1 MKWTLTEIEK
11 SYLKK
16 LNLIKSFIFLFL
28 ILNSLN
34 LIACDLSKIELFLD
48 ENVRFQVS
56 YEQRFS
62 DSPDSIKGNIYR
74 NNDNIKVFSLVPR
87 EELII
92 NRNQI
97 YRHDLEMDQLVIQ
110 TSDESMNQSPA
121 FLLFNK
127 PNRICDFFSVTN
139 CSEEICQYSDPLDNF
154 YLKKIEIDFVNQKI
168 KKIVYEDLFERI
180 STINLFK
187 YEQLDKK
194 VSFEPEV
201 SDKTERIF
209 LN

>member
-1 MKWTLTEIEK
+1 MIK
-11 SYLKK
+11 SY
-16 LNLIKSFIFLFL
+16 IFVFL
-28 ILNSLN
+28 IFNSLN
-34 LIACDLSKIELFLD
+34 LISCDVSKIEKFLD
-48 ENVRFQVS
+48 ENVEFQVL
-56 YEQRFS
+56 YEQNFS
-62 DSPDSIKGNIYR
+62 DSSDSIEGNIYR
-74 NNDNIKVFSLVPR
+74 DYDNIKVFSLSPR

-92 NRNQI
+92 NGNQI
-97 YRHDLEMDQLVIQ
+97 FRHDLEMDQLIIQ
-110 TSDESMNQSPA
+110 ASNESMNQSPA

-127 PNRICDFFSVTN
+127 PNSICDYFSAAN
-139 CSEEICQYSDPLDNF
+139 CADESCQYSDPLDNF
-154 YLKKIEIDFVNQKI
+154 YLKKIEIDFLNQKI

-180 STINLFK
+180 STIILFK

>member
-1 MKWTLTEIEK
+1 MI
-11 SYLKK
+11 K
-16 LNLIKSFIFLFL
+16 LLIFLIL

-56 YEQRFS
+56 YKQNFS
-62 DSPDSIKGNIYR
+62 DSSDSIEGNIYR
-74 NNDNIKVFSLVPR
+74 DFDNIKVFSLVPK

-92 NRNQI
+92 NSNQI
-97 YRHDLEMDQLVIQ
+97 FRHDLEMDQLIIQ
-110 TSDESMNQSPA
+110 SSDESMNQSPA

-127 PNRICDFFSVTN
+127 PNMICDFFSKTD
-139 CSEEICQYSDPLDNF
+139 CSNESCQYSDPLDNF
-154 YLKKIEIDFVNQKI
+154 YLKEIKIDFVNQKI

-180 STINLFK
+180 STISLFK

-201 SDKTERIF
+201 SDKTEKIF

>member
-1 MKWTLTEIEK
+1 MEIGK

-16 LNLIKSFIFLFL
+16 LNLIKSAIFLSL

-34 LIACDLSKIELFLD
+34 LISCDISKIELFLD
-48 ENVRFQVS
+48 ENLRFQAS
-56 YEQRFS
+56 YEQNFS
-62 DSPDSIKGNIYR
+62 DSSDSIVGNIYR
-74 NNDNIKVFSLVPR
+74 DYDNIKVFSLSPR

-92 NRNQI
+92 NGNQI
-97 YRHDLEMDQLVIQ
+97 YRHDLEMDQMIIQ
-110 TSDESMNQSPA
+110 SSNGSINQSPA

-127 PNRICDFFSVTN
+127 PNKICDFFSATN
-139 CSEEICQYSDPLDNF
+139 CIKESCQYSDPLDNF
-154 YLKKIEIDFVNQKI
+154 YLKKIEIDFENKKI

-180 STINLFK
+180 STISLFK
-187 YEQLDKK
+187 YELLDKK

-201 SDKTERIF
+201 SGKTEKIF

>member
-1 MKWTLTEIEK
+1 M
-11 SYLKK
+11 
-16 LNLIKSFIFLFL
+16 IKSIIFLFL

-34 LIACDLSKIELFLD
+34 LISCDILEIEKFLD
-48 ENVRFQVS
+48 ENVKFQVL
-56 YEQRFS
+56 YKQNFS
-62 DSPDSIKGNIYR
+62 DSSDSIEGNIYR
-74 NNDNIKVFSLVPR
+74 DYDNIKVFSLAPR

-92 NRNQI
+92 KGNQI
-97 YRHDLEMDQLVIQ
+97 FRHDLEMDQLIIQ
-110 TSDESMNQSPA
+110 TSEESMNQSPA

-127 PNRICDFFSVTN
+127 PNAICDFFSVTN
-139 CSEEICQYSDPLDNF
+139 CSKESCQYSDPLDNF

>member
-1 MKWTLTEIEK
+1 M
-11 SYLKK
+11 
-16 LNLIKSFIFLFL
+16 
-28 ILNSLN
+28 
-34 LIACDLSKIELFLD
+34 D

-56 YEQRFS
+56 YKQNFS
-62 DSPDSIKGNIYR
+62 DSSDSIEGNIYR
-74 NNDNIKVFSLVPR
+74 DFDNIKVFSLVPK

-92 NRNQI
+92 NSNQI
-97 YRHDLEMDQLVIQ
+97 FRHDLEMDQLIIQ
-110 TSDESMNQSPA
+110 SSDKSMNQSPA

-127 PNRICDFFSVTN
+127 PNTICDFFSKTD
-139 CSEEICQYSDPLDNF
+139 CSNESCQYSDPLDNF
-154 YLKKIEIDFVNQKI
+154 YLKEIKIDFVNQKI

-180 STINLFK
+180 STISLFK

-201 SDKTERIF
+201 SDKTEKIF

>member
-1 MKWTLTEIEK
+1 
-11 SYLKK
+11 
-16 LNLIKSFIFLFL
+16 LIKLLIFLLL

-34 LIACDLSKIELFLD
+34 LIACDISKIELFLD

-56 YEQRFS
+56 YEQNFSDFS
-62 DSPDSIKGNIYR
+62 DSIEGNIYR
-74 NNDNIKVFSLVPR
+74 DYDKVKVFSLFPR

-92 NRNQI
+92 NSNQI
-97 YRHDLEMDQLVIQ
+97 FRHDFEMDQLIIQ
-110 TSDESMNQSPA
+110 ASDESINQSPA

-127 PNRICDFFSVTN
+127 PKIICDFFSKTD
-139 CSEEICQYSDPLDNF
+139 CSDESCQYSDPLDNF
-154 YLKKIEIDFVNQKI
+154 YLKKIKIDFVNQKI

-180 STINLFK
+180 STISLFK

-201 SDKTERIF
+201 SNKTEKIF

>member
-1 MKWTLTEIEK
+1 MI
-11 SYLKK
+11 K
-16 LNLIKSFIFLFL
+16 LLIFLIL

-34 LIACDLSKIELFLD
+34 LISCDLSKIELFLD

-56 YEQRFS
+56 YKQNFS
-62 DSPDSIKGNIYR
+62 DSSDSIEGNIYR
-74 NNDNIKVFSLVPR
+74 DFDNIKVFSLVPK

-92 NRNQI
+92 NSYQI
-97 YRHDLEMDQLVIQ
+97 LRHDLEMDQLIIQ
-110 TSDESMNQSPA
+110 SSDESMNQSPA

-127 PNRICDFFSVTN
+127 PNMICDFFSKTD
-139 CSEEICQYSDPLDNF
+139 CSNESCQYSDPLDNF
-154 YLKKIEIDFVNQKI
+154 YLKKIKIDFVNQKL

-180 STINLFK
+180 STISLFK

-201 SDKTERIF
+201 SDKTEKIF